1 MQGAP
6 AHHLREDRQCNNR
19 IEIMLSII
27 LFGKRSTVGWLQ
39 KDCRRIAGGFGI
51 LQDDLELWFGIPIWN
66 YKLELR
72 FGIRIWN
79 RKDLELAIRLNG
91 KDELGRKENRYVP
104 LEDEYIKRRCSR
116 QSRIIKQPPVEADTS
131 KNEANLYILFLSLAL
146 PFTTSFILKSIYIFQ
161 TSFLVSTSCS
171 LTLHQPLLVTLD

>member
-1 MQGAP
+1 MQ
-6 AHHLREDRQCNNR
+6 EDL
-19 IEIMLSII
+19 ES
-27 LFGKRSTVGWLQ
+27 
-39 KDCRRIAGGFGI
+39 CRMIWNS
-51 LQDDLELWFGIPIWN
+51 DLELQTGITIWN
-66 YKLELR
+66 YELELR

-131 KNEANLYILFLSLAL
+131 KNEANLYILFFSLAL
-146 PFTTSFILKSIYIFQ
+146 LYT
-161 TSFLVSTSCS
+161 
-171 LTLHQPLLVTLD
+171 D

>member
-1 MQGAP
+1 M
-6 AHHLREDRQCNNR
+6 
-19 IEIMLSII
+19 
-27 LFGKRSTVGWLQ
+27 T
-39 KDCRRIAGGFGI
+39 AGG
-51 LQDDLELWFGIPIWN
+51 LQEDLESCRMIWNSDLELQTGITIWN
-66 YKLELR
+66 YELELR

-131 KNEANLYILFLSLAL
+131 ENEANLYILFPSLAL
-146 PFTTSFILKSIYIFQ
+146 LFATSFTLQIYLYLSILLPRFH
-161 TSFLVSTSCS
+161 LVQPHPPSAS
-171 LTLHQPLLVTLD
+171 LSHF